1 MTYLKLPTW
10 LKASLT
16 VLMSSLLLTACDQGV
31 LSPQGAVGMQNKEL
45 ILIVT
50 GLMLIVVIP
59 VIIMA
64 VWFTYRYR
72 ENRPDAHKDFN
83 PEWSHNTMIE
93 VVMWT
98 VPIIIIA
105 ILAVITWRTTHEL
118 DPYKPLN
125 LANDKPPLEIDV
137 VAQNWKW
144 LFIYPEQNIATVN
157 EIYIPVDREVS
168 FKITSDT
175 VMNSFFIPRLGSQIY
190 AMASMVTQLHLV
202 ANEPGVYNGLSS
214 NYSGPGFSDMKFLV
228 HAVDDKSFDNW
239 VTKVKSGDYKVLDV
253 PTYQELSKPSE
264 NHPIEYF
271 KSAKP
276 DMFNYIVHQYDAK
289 QAGQNQ
295 FVEAGSV
302 NQRDDKAA
310 VSKPLESDLKQDS
323 EAITNPAAPANA
335 NDAQEADA
343 HQ

>member
-1 MTYLKLPTW
+1 MTFLRLPTW

-16 VLMSSLLLTACDQGV
+16 VLMSSLLLTACEKGV
-31 LSPQGAVGMQNKEL
+31 LNPEGAVGVQNKEL
-45 ILIVT
+45 IIIAT

-64 VWFTYRYR
+64 IWFTYRYR
-72 ENRPDAHKDFN
+72 ENRPDAHKDFD
-83 PEWSHNTMIE
+83 PEWSHNTVIE

-105 ILAVITWRTTHEL
+105 ILAVITWRTTHDL
-118 DPYKPLN
+118 DPYKPLE

-144 LFIYPEQNIATVN
+144 LFIYPEQDIATVN
-157 EIYIPVDREVS
+157 ELYIPVDREVS
-168 FKITSDT
+168 FNITSDT

-228 HAVDDKSFDNW
+228 HAVDDQSFDNW
-239 VTKVKSGDYKVLDV
+239 VTKVKSGDHKVLNV
-253 PTYQELSKPSE
+253 PTYEELSKPSE

-271 KSAKP
+271 KSTQP
-276 DMFNYIVHQYDAK
+276 DIFDYIVHQYDANK
-289 QAGQNQ
+289 DHQNE
-295 FVEAGSV
+295 FVPKGEI
-302 NQRDDKAA
+302 NQRENKKA
-310 VSKPLESDLKQDS
+310 VSESLESDLKDDGS
-323 EAITNPAAPANA
+323 GTTNPAAPANR
-335 NDAQEADA
+335 NDAQEDHA
-343 HQ
+343 HE

>member
-16 VLMSSLLLTACDQGV
+16 VLMSSLLLTACEKGV
-31 LSPQGAVGMQNKEL
+31 LQPQGAVGMQNKEL
-45 ILIVT
+45 ILIAT

-64 VWFTYRYR
+64 IWFTYRYR
-72 ENRPDAHKDFN
+72 ENRPDAHKDFD

-105 ILAVITWRTTHEL
+105 ILGVITWRTTHEL

-144 LFIYPEQNIATVN
+144 LFIYPEQNIAVVN
-157 EIYIPVDREVS
+157 ELYIPVDREVS

-239 VTKVKSGDYKVLDV
+239 VTKVKSGEHKVLDA

-271 KSAKP
+271 KSTEP
-276 DMFNYIVHQYDAK
+276 GIFNYIVHQYDAK
-289 QAGQNQ
+289 TEGQNQ
-295 FVEAGSV
+295 FVPAGSV
-302 NQRDDKAA
+302 NQRDNEAA
-310 VSKPLESDLKQDS
+310 VTQPLESDLKQDS
-323 EAITNPAAPANA
+323 EAVTNPAAPSNM

>member
-16 VLMSSLLLTACDQGV
+16 VMMSSVLLTACEKGV
-31 LSPQGAVGMQNKEL
+31 LQPQGAVGMQNKEL
-45 ILIVT
+45 ILIAT

-72 ENRPDAHKDFN
+72 ENRPDAHKDFD

-125 LANDKPPLEIDV
+125 LANDKPPLEVDV

-157 EIYIPVDREVS
+157 ELYIPVDREVS

-175 VMNSFFIPRLGSQIY
+175 VMNSFFIPRLGSQVY

-202 ANEPGVYNGLSS
+202 ANEAGVYNGLSS

-228 HAVDDKSFDNW
+228 HAVDEQAFDNW
-239 VTKVKSGDYKVLDV
+239 VTKVKSGEHKVLDV

-271 KSAKP
+271 KSIQP
-276 DMFNYIVHQYDAK
+276 GIFNYIVHQYDAK

-295 FVEAGSV
+295 FVEADSV
-302 NQRDDKAA
+302 NQRDNKVA
-310 VSKPLESDLKQDS
+310 VTKSLESDLKQDN
-323 EAITNPAAPANA
+323 EAVTNPAAPSN
-335 NDAQEADA
+335 NDDAQEADA